1 VKRYTD
7 EQKMEAFEIVLECAA
22 DAMHDM
28 RDAEIAISSLLPA
41 TSAVDH
47 KLRDKLLSQL
57 DFIVAGAEMAM
68 ATMDDMGVDGR
79 FFRNELRVIID
90 RAKDIKNEVQFD

>member
-1 VKRYTD
+1 MKQYTK

-28 RDAEIAISSLLPA
+28 RDVEIALPSLLPA
-41 TSAVDH
+41 TSVDTH

-57 DFIVAGAEMAM
+57 DFIVAGAEMAIG
-68 ATMDDMGVDGR
+68 TMDDMGVDGR

-90 RAKDIKNEVQFD
+90 RANDIKNEVLFD